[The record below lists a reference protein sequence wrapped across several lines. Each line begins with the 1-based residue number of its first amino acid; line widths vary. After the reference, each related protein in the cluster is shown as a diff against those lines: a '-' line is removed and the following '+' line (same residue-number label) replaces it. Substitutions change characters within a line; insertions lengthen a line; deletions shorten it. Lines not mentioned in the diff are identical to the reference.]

1 MNKTDIKSLQ
11 SQYWKKLASEL
22 IDNYPQFK
30 PRRPDRNA
38 YYLPLGRK
46 FAHISMKINSQKNIQ
61 ECKIVMTNKELFD
74 YLKKY
79 QEQIEYDFGFPLD
92 WDKKTGVESH
102 ITISNEFNIRN
113 EDEWDVAI
121 KWHLDNA
128 SRLHLIFSALIN
140 DY

>member
-1 MNKTDIKSLQ
+1 MTKTDIKSLQ
-11 SQYWKKLASEL
+11 SQYWKKLTSEL

-61 ECKIVMTNKELFD
+61 ECKIVMTNKGLFD
-74 YLKKY
+74 YLKEY

-128 SRLHLIFSALIN
+128 SKLHLIFSALI
-140 DY
+140 DKY